1 MDKVEKEISI
11 LRESRVIK
19 TSEIEYRESFD
30 SYDLRKQIINAF
42 GVNGIEDFDK
52 MSTKEFSITIISR
65 NSRSIM
71 AIPDDVW
78 EEIKEE
84 ATSMLLLHMASN
96 QYE

>member
-84 ATSMLLLHMASN
+84 ATSMLLLHMASS